1 MPDLSDIR
9 IEATADVRWP
19 DDHPRASENPDPP
32 TDDEQD
38 TEPQKEPEE

>member
-19 DDHPRASENPDPP
+19 DDHPRADENPPEEKAE
-32 TDDEQD
+32 EQ
-38 TEPQKEPEE
+38 EPQKETEE